1 MGSPAQAVGR
11 DSIVPFLAENSN
23 RKMDAAVAATFDAGN
38 SFNTKLKETLSGLLS
53 ANNERKAE
61 IDALRSDHDQLK
73 SDHDALEV
81 TTTRENDLRKNEIK
95 SLEER
100 TQKDNQ
106 ARITDIA
113 KLDGKL
119 DSENNAR
126 KDEIKALDGWAKGEN
141 DARKTEIANLKNFA
155 ESENDARKTAIANL
169 DNFAKSENDGR
180 KADIAAL
187 NARAD
192 AEAAARDSE
201 DKALSDRISKEISDR
216 EAAISDL
223 QNRSDSQNDERI
235 SDIADLKTK
244 MMQENAFLKSLS
256 GKTLGV
262 YFNAYRTRAYD
273 GGGEENLTFQGTY
286 CNVGGGLD
294 TDTGIFTCPTG
305 GTYMFQFHIATH
317 DNKKALLSIR
327 KNGEEIASIF
337 DQNHKDNHKNSM
349 AGQNIIM
356 DVKRGDEIVV
366 YAYTG
371 TWLAGF
377 PMNHYTHW
385 VGMLLKP
392 NQEEVDLLR
401 KAVEEG
407 IDPCAP
413 ATVENGL
420 E

>member
-38 SFNTKLKETLSGLLS
+38 SFNTKLKETLMGLVG
-53 ANNERKAE
+53 ANNDRKAE
-61 IDALRSDHDQLK
+61 IDALRSEHDQLK

-100 TQKDNQ
+100 TAKDNQ

-126 KDEIKALDGWAKGEN
+126 KEEIKALDGWAKGEN
-141 DARKTEIANLKNFA
+141 DARKT
-155 ESENDARKTAIANL
+155 AIANL
-169 DNFAKSENDGR
+169 ENFAKSENDGR

-192 AEAAARDSE
+192 AEAAARDGE
-201 DKALSDRISKEISDR
+201 DKALNDRINKEISDR
-216 EAAISDL
+216 ESAIADL

-235 SDIADLKTK
+235 ADISDLKTK
-244 MMQENAFLKSLS
+244 MMQENAFLKSLN

-262 YFNAYRTRAYD
+262 YFNAYRTKAYD

-305 GTYMFQFHIATH
+305 GTYLFMFHIATH

-349 AGQNIIM
+349 AGQNIII

-371 TWLAGF
+371 TWLADF

-385 VGMLLKP
+385 VGLLLKP
-392 NQEEVDLLR
+392 SQEELDLMR
-401 KAVEEG
+401 KEAEES
-407 IDPCAP
+407 IA
-413 ATVENGL
+413 
-420 E
+420 

>member
-1 MGSPAQAVGR
+1 MGSRSRIFAPKTHLPLNQSPAPQ
-11 DSIVPFLAENSN
+11 PETMAEGDVS
-23 RKMDAAVAATFDAGN
+23 ACFDAGN
-38 SFNTKLKETLSGLLS
+38 GFNNKLKDALSGLVK
-53 ANNERKAE
+53 ANNDRKSE
-61 IDALRSDHDQLK
+61 IDALRGDHDQLK
-73 SDHDALEV
+73 KDHDALEV
-81 TTTRENDLRKNEIK
+81 TTTRENDLRKNEIAK
-95 SLEER
+95 LDGKLDTE
-100 TQKDNQ
+100 NG

-119 DSENNAR
+119 DTENGAR
-126 KDEIKALDGWAKGEN
+126 KAEIAALDSWAKG
-141 DARKTEIANLKNFA
+141 
-155 ESENDARKTAIANL
+155 ENDARKTAIANL
-169 DNFAKSENDGR
+169 ENFAKSENDGR

-192 AEAAARDSE
+192 AEAAARDGE
-201 DKALSDRISKEISDR
+201 DKALNDRINKEISDR
-216 EAAISDL
+216 ESAIADL

-235 SDIADLKTK
+235 ADISDLKTK
-244 MMQENAFLKSLS
+244 MMQENAFLKSLN

-262 YFNAYRTRAYD
+262 YFNAYRTKAYD

-371 TWLAGF
+371 TWLADF

-385 VGMLLKP
+385 VGLLLKP
-392 NQEEVDLLR
+392 SEEEVEALR
-401 KAVEEG
+401 KASEE
-407 IDPCAP
+407 
-413 ATVENGL
+413 V
-420 E
+420 

>member
-1 MGSPAQAVGR
+1 MGSSSSGQR
-11 DSIVPFLAENSN
+11 DSIVPSWQ
-23 RKMDAAVAATFDAGN
+23 KVTTDIMDAVVAATFDTGMGFQN
-38 SFNTKLKETLSGLLS
+38 KLKECLEGLLN

-61 IDALRSDHDQLK
+61 IDGLRSDHDQLK
-73 SDHDALEV
+73 KDHDALEV

-106 ARITDIA
+106 ARIADIA

-119 DSENNAR
+119 DTENNAR
-126 KDEIKALDGWAKGEN
+126 KEEIKSLDSWAKGEN
-141 DARKTEIANLKNFA
+141 DSRKKEIENL
-155 ESENDARKTAIANL
+155 E
-169 DNFAKSENDGR
+169 NFAKSENDGR

-192 AEAAARDSE
+192 AEAAARDGE
-201 DKALSDRISKEISDR
+201 DKALNDRISKEISDR
-216 EAAISDL
+216 EKAISDL
-223 QNRSDSQNDERI
+223 QARSDSQNDERI
-235 SDIADLKTK
+235 GDINDLKTK
-244 MMQENAFLKSLS
+244 MLQENAFLKSLN

-262 YFNAYRTRAYD
+262 YFNAYRTKAYD

-294 TDTGIFTCPTG
+294 IDTGIFTCPCG

-327 KNGEEIASIF
+327 KNGEEVASIF

-349 AGQNIIM
+349 AGQNIII
-356 DVKRGDEIVV
+356 DVKRGDEIVI

-371 TWLAGF
+371 TWLADF

-385 VGMLLKP
+385 VGLLLKP
-392 NQEEVDLLR
+392 SQEELDLMR
-401 KAVEEG
+401 KEAEES
-407 IDPCAP
+407 IA
-413 ATVENGL
+413 
-420 E
+420 